1 MCKIEVETR
10 NLSEVKEALDVHADV
25 IMLDNMDYDTMKQAV
40 EMTNGAA
47 LLEAS
52 GNITLDNI
60 AEVAKTG
67 VDIISL
73 GALTH
78 SVKACDISLRIT

>member
-1 MCKIEVETR
+1 MAK
-10 NLSEVKEALDVHADV
+10 NLIAEMKEAVKITAG
-25 IMLDNMDYDTMKQAV
+25 K
-40 EMTNGAA
+40 A

-52 GNITLDNI
+52 GNVTQENI
-60 AEVAKTG
+60 RSVAETG

-78 SVKACDISLRIT
+78 SVKCFDISMKINKSEKVN

>member
-1 MCKIEVETR
+1 
-10 NLSEVKEALDVHADV
+10 
-25 IMLDNMDYDTMKQAV
+25 MLDNMSCAEMAEAV
-40 EMTNGAA
+40 RLVDGAA

-52 GNITLDNI
+52 GNVTDANI
-60 AEVAKTG
+60 REVAETG

-78 SVKACDISLRIT
+78 SVKCFDISMKIRK

>member
-78 SVKACDISLRIT
+78 SVKAFDISMRIK